1 MNRVISVG
9 LIVFCGVLAAWIVNY
24 LADTLP
30 VKRKLSKPCCQHCL
44 KEKNWKDYLLLR
56 KCSSCGNSLNF
67 RTWIVYGMIPLGLLL
82 LWFVPNKTGEEVITQ
97 GPALHMVLR
106 GILFIY
112 FILVG
117 VIDLEYRAVLIPV
130 VIFGFVFGAV
140 FGVIYHG
147 WLNTIWGFAAG
158 FGIMLVL
165 YLLGVLFVKILNRRR
180 VEKLDEDALGF
191 GDVNL
196 SGVLGLVLGYPGII
210 AGLFLG
216 IIIGGVGS
224 LVYLAVARLGGSY
237 KLFTPLPY
245 APFLIAGA
253 AVLLFIL

>member
-1 MNRVISVG
+1 MIRVLSAG
-9 LIVFCGVLAAWIVNY
+9 LIVIFGVLAAWIVNY
-24 LADTLP
+24 FADTLP

-44 KEKNWKDYLLLR
+44 KEKNWKDYLLLK
-56 KCSSCGNSLNF
+56 KCAMCGNPLNT
-67 RTWIVYGMIPLGLLL
+67 RTYLVYGLIPAGLLL
-82 LWFVPNKTGEEVITQ
+82 LWQFPNKIGTTSLIQDPVYD
-97 GPALHMVLR
+97 LLLK
-106 GILFIY
+106 GILFVF
-112 FILVG
+112 FILVC
-117 VIDLEYRAVLIPV
+117 VIDLEYRAVLIPI
-130 VIFGFVFGAV
+130 VIFGIVYGAI

-147 WLNTIWGFAAG
+147 WINTIWGFAAG

-165 YLLGVLFVKILNRRR
+165 YLLGVLFVKMLNRKRA
-180 VEKLDEDALGF
+180 EKLDEDALGF

-196 SGVLGLVLGYPGII
+196 SGVLGLVMGYPGII

-216 IIIGGVGS
+216 IIIGGLGS
-224 LVYLAVARLGGSY
+224 LVYLAVARLGGTY